1 MYFNYRFLLKLD
13 STIGAYV
20 RGTAVKFL
28 DLVFFFFFWGW
39 GMMEKHR
46 KFAQGYF
53 TWEELWGTSIHLCKV
68 CWNENLAS
76 YVYLISQCEVDTNYC
91 F

>member
-28 DLVFFFFFWGW
+28 DLFFFFFLRGEGAGG
-39 GMMEKHR
+39 GMMEKHI
-46 KFAQGYF
+46 KFSQGYF
-53 TWEELWGTSIHLCKV
+53 T
-68 CWNENLAS
+68 
-76 YVYLISQCEVDTNYC
+76 
-91 F
+91 

>member
-1 MYFNYRFLLKLD
+1 MYFNYHFLLQLD

-20 RGTAVKFL
+20 RGTAVKFFG
-28 DLVFFFFFWGW
+28 LVLFFFGGG

-53 TWEELWGTSIHLCKV
+53 TWEEVWWTSIHLCKV
-68 CWNENLAS
+68 RWNENLVS
-76 YVYLISQCEVDTNYC
+76 YVYLIPQCEIDAD
-91 F
+91 

>member
-1 MYFNYRFLLKLD
+1 MYFNYHFLLKLD

-28 DLVFFFFFWGW
+28 DLVLFFGRR
-39 GMMEKHR
+39 GGRMMEKHR

-53 TWEELWGTSIHLCKV
+53 T
-68 CWNENLAS
+68 
-76 YVYLISQCEVDTNYC
+76 
-91 F
+91 